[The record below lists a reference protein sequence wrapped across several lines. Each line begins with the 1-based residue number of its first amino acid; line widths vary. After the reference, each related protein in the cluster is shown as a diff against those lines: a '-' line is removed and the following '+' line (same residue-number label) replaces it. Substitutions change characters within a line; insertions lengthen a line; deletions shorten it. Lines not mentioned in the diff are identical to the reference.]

1 MNEPFVSVVIA
12 TYNMGQYLAE
22 TMRSVLAQ
30 SYNNY
35 EVIVIDDGSEDNTS
49 EVMAEFIK
57 DPRVH
62 YLPQEN
68 RGQPK
73 AKNAGLKAC
82 QGEFIAF
89 CDADDL
95 WHVDKLKKQLV
106 CFDDPKVGVVYS
118 EVSYIDE
125 NGQPLEKPQP
135 YARYSGQITDKLI
148 HKNFI
153 PFGTAVI
160 RHECIDK
167 LGGFDEAL
175 PMGIDWDLWLRY
187 SIEYEFQYIPDKT
200 YIYRI
205 WSGQMSSNYRGR
217 YANAEKIMNKF
228 LQQHPD
234 VVARDLVSAAWA
246 DTYTNLA
253 MAIAKGEGKIWQ
265 PFTYLLKSM
274 RYDPGYWPT
283 WKALIKLVIRKV

>member
-1 MNEPFVSVVIA
+1 MSEPLVSVVIA
-12 TYNMGQYLAE
+12 TYNMGHYLAE
-22 TMRSVLAQ
+22 TMHSVLAQ
-30 SYNNY
+30 NYNNY

-49 EVMAEFIK
+49 EVMAEFTK
-57 DPRVH
+57 DPKVH

-68 RGQPK
+68 KGQPK

-95 WHVDKLKKQLV
+95 WQVDKLKKQLV

-125 NGQPLEKPQP
+125 NGQPLEKSQP
-135 YARYSGQITDKLI
+135 YQRYSGQITDKLI
-148 HKNFI
+148 RKNFI

-160 RHECIDK
+160 RRECIDK
-167 LGGFDEAL
+167 LGMFDEAL

-187 SIEYEFQYIPDKT
+187 SIAYDFHYIPDKT

-205 WSGQMSSNYRGR
+205 WPGQMSSNYRGR

-234 VVARDLVSAAWA
+234 AVAHDLVCSAWA

-253 MAIAKGEGKIWQ
+253 MAIAKAERKIWE

-274 RYDPGYWPT
+274 RYDFRYWAT
-283 WKALIKLVIRKV
+283 WKALLKLVLRKV